1 MPEPWLRA
9 IKLNVDPALAAV
21 LFALQ
26 QVREDLSGIAIEDV
40 WRAIPGIPSLGFQLS
55 HIAGSLDRLTT
66 YLAGGELTES
76 QLAFL
81 SVERGSHLSRQQL
94 MKQVESALQQT
105 EAVLC
110 AIDPA
115 TYADARYVGRERIPT
130 TVIGLAIHIAEH
142 TQRHCGQAI
151 TTANL
156 LVARPTCSGS
166 PLQPPASTLY

>member
-9 IKLNVDPALAAV
+9 TKLDVDPALAAV

-26 QVREDLSGIAIEDV
+26 QVREDLCGLALEDV

-66 YLAGGELTES
+66 YLEGGELTES

-81 SVERGSHLSRQQL
+81 SAERTSGLSRGQL
-94 MKQVESALQQT
+94 MTQVESALQRT
-105 EAVLC
+105 EAALRAV
-110 AIDPA
+110 DPA
-115 TYADARYVGRERIPT
+115 TYGDARYVGRKRIPT

-151 TTANL
+151 TTSKL
-156 LVARPTCSGS
+156 LLAHPI
-166 PLQPPASTLY
+166 P

>member
-40 WRAIPGIPSLGFQLS
+40 WRAVPGIPSLGFQLS

-66 YLAGGELTES
+66 YLVGGELTEG
-76 QLAFL
+76 QLTFL
-81 SVERGSHLSRQQL
+81 GAERASHLSRQQL
-94 MKQVESALQQT
+94 MAQVGSALQRT
-105 EAVLC
+105 EAVLRS
-110 AIDPA
+110 IDPV
-115 TYADARYVGRERIPT
+115 TYSDARYVGRKRIPT

-151 TTANL
+151 TTSKL
-156 LVARPTCSGS
+156 LAAVVTSCDS
-166 PLQPPASTLY
+166 PLP